1 MSVEIVC
8 GVRGGELAVL
18 MLVRERSDDD
28 THTEREREREKDKI
42 DADVL
47 LNVDNCMI
55 LYFDWY

>member
-1 MSVEIVC
+1 M
-8 GVRGGELAVL
+8 
-18 MLVRERSDDD
+18 MM
-28 THTEREREREKDKI
+28 THREREREREKDKI